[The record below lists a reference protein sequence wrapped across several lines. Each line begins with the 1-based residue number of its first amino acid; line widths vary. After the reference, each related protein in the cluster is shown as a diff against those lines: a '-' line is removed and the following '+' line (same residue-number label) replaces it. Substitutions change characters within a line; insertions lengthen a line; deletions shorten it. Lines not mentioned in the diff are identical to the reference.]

1 MSTFMIAGKDF
12 YQYVAYR
19 LKKDGIGYTPSS
31 RWHDGSTDTK
41 TFIKAILPKT
51 AFDFLVYVHELG
63 HCKSEQLP
71 RSMGSSFFGFHDVCD
86 NTLQNE
92 YNAWVWAIRYMRKLK
107 IVVSAEEMT
116 KALKDSFLTYARKA
130 DNKRFANNLI
140 EKLNDML
147 GINLEMESV
156 RPTRH
161 SECTLLWTSSKSLDS
176 FEGKVMKWMGEWL
189 PAAGDTPA
197 TSKDWDDYFFPVMP
211 SKSQKVKGAI
221 TPTST
226 NKKHKP
232 WMDLM
237 DKKRKHSWKNHKGA

>member
-1 MSTFMIAGKDF
+1 MSTFTIAGKDF

-19 LKKDGIGYTPSS
+19 LKKDGLGYTPSKS
-31 RWHDGSTDTK
+31 WHDGSTDTK
-41 TFIKAILPKT
+41 TFIKAILPKS
-51 AFDFLVYVHELG
+51 AYDFLVFAHELG
-63 HCKSEQLP
+63 HCKSKQLP

-116 KALKDSFLTYARKA
+116 KALKDSFLTYTRSA
-130 DNKRFANNLI
+130 DNKRFANDLI

-156 RPTRH
+156 RPVRH
-161 SECTLLWTSSKSLDS
+161 HPASTSLWISSAPLFTPLKDAGQPVREWMDEAFDWMPLL
-176 FEGKVMKWMGEWL
+176 EGKPK
-189 PAAGDTPA
+189 
-197 TSKDWDDYFFPVMP
+197 KI
-211 SKSQKVKGAI
+211 KGTI
-221 TPTST
+221 TPVST

-237 DKKRKHSWKNHKGA
+237 DKKRKHSWKNHKGV